1 MFYICTRLRHGEIGK
16 FLVPALLVLLACAYI
31 AISGGCDAN
40 TGKITREED
49 ESHFVRGREEM
60 NRGNYNEAL
69 NAFLKVTEKRR
80 DAPESHLNIGLIY
93 LNNKNDPIPAIYHF
107 RKFLELKPDAEYS
120 ERVRQNIDTAQKRF
134 AATLPG
140 NPHDVNLRNVNFE
153 ELIRKLRAENL
164 ELKQQIAAVTKQLET
179 IQREQTIAAVNA
191 RNMAVQ
197 QQQSI
202 QQAQTSLLQQSQA
215 RTVQTLQTPP
225 SAPAVAAV
233 HTVQAGDTLSSI
245 SRKYY
250 DTPNRWREIYEANR
264 DVLPNERSLKL
275 GQKLRIP

>member
-1 MFYICTRLRHGEIGK
+1 MLYICTRLRHSEIGK
-16 FLVPALLVLLACAYI
+16 FLVPALLVLLAGIYI
-31 AISGGCDAN
+31 ALSGGCDAN

-60 NRGNYNEAL
+60 NKGNYNEAL
-69 NAFLKVTEKRR
+69 NAFLKVVEKLR
-80 DAPESHLNIGLIY
+80 DAPESHLNLGLIY

-140 NPHDVNLRNVNFE
+140 NPHDINLRNVNFE

-164 ELKQQIAAVTKQLET
+164 ELKQQIATVTKQLET
-179 IQREQTIAAVNA
+179 IQREQSIAATRQSLATAQAQPPIQQPRPIQISQVQPTIAA
-191 RNMAVQ
+191 
-197 QQQSI
+197 
-202 QQAQTSLLQQSQA
+202 
-215 RTVQTLQTPP
+215 P
-225 SAPAVAAV
+225 STNVA

-250 DTPNRWREIYEANR
+250 GTPNRWRDIYEANR
-264 DVLPNERSLKL
+264 DILPNERSLKL
-275 GQKLRIP
+275 GQKLRIPQ